1 MVSKA
6 VIYIQKALK
15 GIYTFVYE
23 HFKCILMRVS
33 LLFLSLAFCVAGCK
47 QKEDVKGKSIQ
58 VEADTATLSQNV
70 KIDLTAEN
78 KTDGGNDT
86 KMMYRI
92 SEIEINPNDLEA
104 YNAILKEE
112 ASASVRLE
120 AGVIAIFPMY
130 QKENPNQFRI
140 LEIYASQEAYHAH
153 LQTPHFK
160 HYKEATLK
168 MVNSLKLLDME
179 VLDEDTID
187 LIFRK
192 TGQ

>member
-1 MVSKA
+1 MVGKT
-6 VIYIQKALK
+6 VIDIQKAQ
-15 GIYTFVYE
+15 IRIDTFVYE
-23 HFKCILMRVS
+23 YIKYIFMRVS
-33 LLFLSLAFCVAGCK
+33 LLFLSLALCVVGCK
-47 QKEDVKGKSIQ
+47 QKGDVNGKSVQ
-58 VEADTATLSQNV
+58 AKADSATVSQNV
-70 KIDLTAEN
+70 KTGIAIQNTTYDSSDVE
-78 KTDGGNDT
+78 
-86 KMMYRI
+86 MMYRI
-92 SEIEINPNDLEA
+92 SEIEIYPDDLEA

-112 ASASVRLE
+112 TSASVRLE

-140 LEIYASQEAYHAH
+140 LEIYASQEAYHSH

-168 MVNSLKLLDME
+168 MVKSLKLVNME
-179 VLDEDTID
+179 TLDEDTVD